1 MKFKFFIFCAFA
13 LIALSAPVY
22 AGPFHAYDI
31 HVGGT
36 EDDEQTDEEKK
47 KQEDEEKKEAE
58 KVEDLKDEIEEYED
72 KIKELDT
79 KEQTLANKVES
90 FNSQIKLTTLQ
101 IESTNAQITQKEGQI
116 QKLGVDIADA
126 TYRIS
131 RLKDSMQFQV
141 KVLNSRMRERYK
153 SSEESPLF
161 VFFGGDSVSSMVQ
174 KTKYLKTMEYKDK
187 ELIAEMKKIRENFIF
202 QKQLLEDKK
211 EQEEKLKQEIE
222 LGKSKLVSYNTQLEN
237 QKQEQENLLRLTQND
252 EAKYQ
257 KLLDE
262 SRRELDQIIN
272 AASVLKDT
280 KPREVKRGELIG
292 IQGNTGYSFGDHL
305 HFGVYRYDSFEDI
318 DGWNWYYSNYVDPKK
333 VLKEK
338 DIYWNTG
345 CEGASTKEIGDGDWI
360 WPLSNPAISQ
370 GFGNTC
376 YSSTYYGGKPH
387 PAYDMYG
394 PNGSYVYAAEKGD
407 AYFCRNCLGD
417 GGNGVFIFHPD
428 GYMTLYWHLR

>member
-1 MKFKFFIFCAFA
+1 MNLKLLIFCACA
-13 LIALSAPVY
+13 LICLSSPVF
-22 AGPFHAYDI
+22 AGPFHLPNTRI
-31 HVGGT
+31 GGT
-36 EDDEQTDEEKK
+36 EDEELTEEEKK
-47 KQEDEEKKEAE
+47 KQEEEEEKEAE

-72 KIKELDT
+72 KIKELNS

-90 FNSQIKLTTLQ
+90 FKNQIKLTTLQ
-101 IESTNAQITQKEGQI
+101 IESTNAQITQKENQI
-116 QKLGVDIADA
+116 QKLGVDIKDA

-153 SSEESPLF
+153 SNEESPLF
-161 VFFGGDSVSSMVQ
+161 VFFGGDSVASMVQ

-202 QKQLLEDKK
+202 QKQLLEEKK
-211 EQEEKLKQEIE
+211 GQEEKLKKEIE
-222 LGKSKLVSYNTQLEN
+222 VEKEKLVSFNSQLEN
-237 QKQEQENLLRLTQND
+237 QKQEQETLLKLTQND

-257 KLLDE
+257 RLLDE
-262 SRRELDQIIN
+262 ARKELDQIVN
-272 AASVLKDT
+272 AASALKDT
-280 KPREVKRGELIG
+280 KPREVKKGELIG

-305 HFGVYRYDSFEDI
+305 HFGVYKYESFEDI
-318 DGWNWYYSNYVDPKK
+318 EGWNWYYSNYVDPKK
-333 VLKEK
+333 MLKEK
-338 DIYWNTG
+338 DVYWNTG
-345 CEGASTKEIGDGDWI
+345 CEGASTKEIGDGEWT
-360 WPLSNPAISQ
+360 WPLSSPTISQ

-387 PAYDMYG
+387 PAFDMYG

-417 GGNGVFIFHPD
+417 GGNGVFIFHPS